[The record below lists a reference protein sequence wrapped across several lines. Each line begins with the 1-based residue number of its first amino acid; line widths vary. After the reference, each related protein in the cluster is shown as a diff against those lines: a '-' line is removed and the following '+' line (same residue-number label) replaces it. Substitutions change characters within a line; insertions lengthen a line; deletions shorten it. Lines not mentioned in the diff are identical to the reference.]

1 MNSPPG
7 LAKSEPCHF
16 VRQISNLPGA
26 VFQLFTLPAKLE
38 KSFQPF
44 TDYISKSLY
53 LPAKLVVSKSYES
66 FVDDF
71 IAGKIS
77 LGFVGPVLYVQMKD
91 KHPDKIHYVAT
102 CQQYK
107 GGKTRGHYYGFFL
120 VNADSPYKSLKD
132 LKGKKWGFTK
142 KSSGSGY
149 LYPTT
154 YFERKKIDPHTYFG
168 EVKFLKKHPKITD
181 ALAAWKP
188 GAENIIDGGATWD
201 VNLWEAE
208 EKHGKAFR
216 KIVRVGPIP
225 LQPMCVPPAVAQN
238 RELMDKIIRALTK
251 DVPDEVTK
259 AEGFGYSGWTVGF
272 DSDYDIVR
280 KVAGVEK

>member
-1 MNSPPG
+1 MKNFLLTMG
-7 LAKSEPCHF
+7 LFLSIFYGTGFAQDTF
-16 VRQISNLPGA
+16 VVGVIP
-26 VFQLFTLPAKLE
+26 FTEPAKLE

-107 GGKTRGHYYGFFL
+107 GGKTRGHCYGFFL
-120 VNADSPYKSLKD
+120 VNANSPYKSLKD
-132 LKGKKWGFTK
+132 LKGKKWAFTK
-142 KSSGSGY
+142 KNASSGY
-149 LYPTT
+149 KYPMM
-154 YFERKKIDPHTYFG
+154 YFIRKDVDPYKYFG
-168 EVKFLKKHPKITD
+168 EIKFLEKHSKVTD

-238 RELMDKIIRALTK
+238 RELMDKI
-251 DVPDEVTK
+251 
-259 AEGFGYSGWTVGF
+259 
-272 DSDYDIVR
+272 
-280 KVAGVEK
+280 